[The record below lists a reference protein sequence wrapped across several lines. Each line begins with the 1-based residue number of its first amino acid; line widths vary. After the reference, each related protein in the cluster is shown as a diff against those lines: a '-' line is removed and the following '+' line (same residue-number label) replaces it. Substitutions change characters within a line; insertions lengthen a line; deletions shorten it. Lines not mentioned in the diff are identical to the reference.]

1 MMQEGLEVECHDPE
15 RGVLLLRLR
24 EMATMTMMMMMIMV
38 MMMMMM
44 VVMMIMMM
52 AGRAPS
58 SKYLRCSV
66 VFVVAVLVLLHFVL
80 ASKFITLINTF
91 AICPF

>member
-1 MMQEGLEVECHDPE
+1 
-15 RGVLLLRLR
+15 
-24 EMATMTMMMMMIMV
+24 MTMMMMTIMV

-58 SKYLRCSV
+58 DKYLRCSV

-80 ASKFITLINTF
+80 ASKFITLINTV

>member
-1 MMQEGLEVECHDPE
+1 
-15 RGVLLLRLR
+15 
-24 EMATMTMMMMMIMV
+24 MTMMMMMIMV

-58 SKYLRCSV
+58 GKYLRCS
-66 VFVVAVLVLLHFVL
+66 VVAVLVLLHFVL
-80 ASKFITLINTF
+80 ASKLITLINTF
-91 AICPF
+91 QFALFKSFSRKISATTAPFSNNFVPFVP

>member
-1 MMQEGLEVECHDPE
+1 
-15 RGVLLLRLR
+15 
-24 EMATMTMMMMMIMV
+24 MATTTMMMMMIMV
-38 MMMMMM
+38 MTMMMMM

-58 SKYLRCSV
+58 VKYLRCSV

>member
-1 MMQEGLEVECHDPE
+1 
-15 RGVLLLRLR
+15 
-24 EMATMTMMMMMIMV
+24 MATTTMMMMMMIMV
-38 MMMMMM
+38 MMMMMV

-58 SKYLRCSV
+58 GKYLRCSV

>member
-1 MMQEGLEVECHDPE
+1 
-15 RGVLLLRLR
+15 
-24 EMATMTMMMMMIMV
+24 MATTTMMMMMMIMV
-38 MMMMMM
+38 MMMM

-58 SKYLRCSV
+58 GKYLRCSV

-80 ASKFITLINTF
+80 ASKFITLINTLQF
-91 AICPF
+91 ALFKSFSRKISATTATFSTNFVP

>member
-1 MMQEGLEVECHDPE
+1 
-15 RGVLLLRLR
+15 
-24 EMATMTMMMMMIMV
+24 MATTTMMMMMIMV
-38 MMMMMM
+38 MMMMMV

-58 SKYLRCSV
+58 GKYLRCSV
-66 VFVVAVLVLLHFVL
+66 VVAVLVLLHFVL
-80 ASKFITLINTF
+80 ASKFITLVNTF

>member
-1 MMQEGLEVECHDPE
+1 
-15 RGVLLLRLR
+15 
-24 EMATMTMMMMMIMV
+24 MATTTMMMMTIMV
-38 MMMMMM
+38 MMMMMMMM
-44 VVMMIMMM
+44 VVMMIMTMV
-52 AGRAPS
+52 GRAPS
-58 SKYLRCSV
+58 GKYLRCSF

>member
-1 MMQEGLEVECHDPE
+1 
-15 RGVLLLRLR
+15 
-24 EMATMTMMMMMIMV
+24 MATTTMMMMMIMV
-38 MMMMMM
+38 MTMMMMM

-58 SKYLRCSV
+58 GKYSRCSV

-80 ASKFITLINTF
+80 ASKFITLIKTF
-91 AICPF
+91 TICPF

>member
-1 MMQEGLEVECHDPE
+1 
-15 RGVLLLRLR
+15 
-24 EMATMTMMMMMIMV
+24 MATTMMMMMMIMV
-38 MMMMMM
+38 
-44 VVMMIMMM
+44 VMMIIMMM

-58 SKYLRCSV
+58 GKYLRCSV
-66 VFVVAVLVLLHFVL
+66 VVVVAVLVLLHFVL

>member
-1 MMQEGLEVECHDPE
+1 
-15 RGVLLLRLR
+15 
-24 EMATMTMMMMMIMV
+24 MATTTMMMMMIMV

-44 VVMMIMMM
+44 IMMM

-58 SKYLRCSV
+58 VKYLRCSV

>member
-80 ASKFITLINTF
+80 ASKFITLVNTF

>member
-1 MMQEGLEVECHDPE
+1 MMQKGLEVECHDTA
-15 RGVLLLRLR
+15 LR
-24 EMATMTMMMMMIMV
+24 EMATTTMMMMMMIMV
-38 MMMMMM
+38 MMMMMV
-44 VVMMIMMM
+44 VVMMIRMM

-58 SKYLRCSV
+58 GKYLRCSV